1 MCECH
6 HWNALSCYRSRS
18 VAPERAAWVWTVP
31 YLATA
36 RCVVYVSDV
45 ESRTWL
51 SARDLLQDYVCLRGQ
66 QWRVF
71 LFPSRDADLSSAVV
85 VLSASVFS
93 LASLSSSSSSSY
105 YQFFSRSVQHRFFA
119 RVFLSTAL
127 LTVNE
132 IVDENYI
139 ASKKQN
145 TKLLPTTSPNI
156 NRFSFFHWQT
166 R

>member
-1 MCECH
+1 MPPLKCTEL
-6 HWNALSCYRSRS
+6 LSIAQRSAGARS
-18 VAPERAAWVWTVP
+18 VSVNGALPCDRTLRRLRQRCRIAHVTFRTRLTTRLCLLTRPTV
-31 YLATA
+31 A
-36 RCVVYVSDV
+36 SF
-45 ESRTWL
+45 
-51 SARDLLQDYVCLRGQ
+51 
-66 QWRVF
+66 F

-156 NRFSFFHWQT
+156 NRFSFFH
-166 R
+166 

>member
-1 MCECH
+1 MS
-6 HWNALSCYRSRS
+6 NR
-18 VAPERAAWVWTVP
+18 
-31 YLATA
+31 
-36 RCVVYVSDV
+36 
-45 ESRTWL
+45 
-51 SARDLLQDYVCLRGQ
+51 ARDFPHATYYKIMSAYEANSGEF
-66 QWRVF
+66 F

-93 LASLSSSSSSSY
+93 LALLSSSSSSSY

-132 IVDENYI
+132 IVDANYI

-145 TKLLPTTSPNI
+145 TKLLPTTAPNI
-156 NRFSFFHWQT
+156 NRFSFFH
-166 R
+166 